1 MDAPG
6 RALANFQEEWRK
18 EPPNWCARYRVAD
31 PAAESSYD
39 LGAAISEQL
48 RSIPALP
55 KVRAVQD
62 SAC

>member
-31 PAAESSYD
+31 PAAESSFD
-39 LGAAISEQL
+39 LAWLGAAISEQL
-48 RSIPALP
+48 RSILALP
-55 KVRAVQD
+55 KVRGRA
-62 SAC
+62 